1 VTKVIYKKKDNFFEF
16 ITVYGHSEFSTKGKD
31 IVCAGISSI
40 VEGSCSFLSSYYNEF
55 IIIKKKEG
63 KISFTPLKNDLEINI
78 CLEMMFYQLKNIE
91 RFYPN
96 YLAFLEEKR
105 S

>member
-1 VTKVIYKKKDNFFEF
+1 VTKVIYKKKDDFFES
-16 ITVYGHSEFSTKGKD
+16 ITICGHAEFSTKGKD

-40 VEGSCSFLSSYYNEF
+40 VEGSCSFLSNYYSEF

-63 KISFTPLKNDLEINI
+63 KISFVPLKNDSEINI

-91 RFYPN
+91 HFYPN
-96 YLAFLEEKR
+96 YLAFLEEER
-105 S
+105 N